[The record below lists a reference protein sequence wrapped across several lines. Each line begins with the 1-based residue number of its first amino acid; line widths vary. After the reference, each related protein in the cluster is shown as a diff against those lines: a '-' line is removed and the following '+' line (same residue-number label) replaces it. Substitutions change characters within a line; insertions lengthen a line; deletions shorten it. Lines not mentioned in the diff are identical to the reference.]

1 MEKIGQINVQLGFQ
15 ILMNN
20 FNMIMVFYKESC
32 HPTILRTIYIYIFT
46 YVTFFNI
53 LSFEIEKVLVKNDIK
68 IMNEAVALLLETL
81 LPRDAH
87 GFVTTCRA
95 GQ

>member
-1 MEKIGQINVQLGFQ
+1 M
-15 ILMNN
+15 
-20 FNMIMVFYKESC
+20 
-32 HPTILRTIYIYIFT
+32 
-46 YVTFFNI
+46 
-53 LSFEIEKVLVKNDIK
+53 SFEIEKVLVKNDIK

-81 LPRDAH
+81 LPQDTH